1 MSATE
6 TDLNLNKYIGLSFP
20 LRAGG
25 NQDFQM
31 TKTSLEQAQHNIR
44 NLILTY
50 PGERVNQPEFGCR
63 LRDLLFEQYTEDLS
77 SRIQDE
83 IQEAISTWLPYIN
96 ISSVNIVQSDE
107 DPNTTSVDIDFALNY
122 EPDRFNS
129 ITLNFDGDSESTS
142 IGY

>member
-6 TDLNLNKYIGLSFP
+6 TDLNLNTYIGLSFP

-50 PGERVNQPEFGCR
+50 PGERVTQPEFGCR
-63 LRDLLFEQYTEDLS
+63 LRDLLFEQLDGELPT
-77 SRIQDE
+77 RIDE
-83 IQEAISTWLPYIN
+83 EVRRSISQWLPY
-96 ISSVNIVQSDE
+96 VNVVQVETLTDE
-107 DPNTTSVDIDFALNY
+107 GDTNRVFVQVKYTT
-122 EPDRFNS
+122 
-129 ITLNFDGDSESTS
+129 TLNPQTINQITVDA
-142 IGY
+142 GYVTDTTY

>member
-63 LRDLLFEQYTEDLS
+63 LRDLLFEQLDDELPN
-77 SRIQDE
+77 RIE
-83 IQEAISTWLPYIN
+83 EEVRRSISQWLPYVNVVTVDTLTEEGDKNKVFVQVKYTTTLNPETIN
-96 ISSVNIVQSDE
+96 Q
-107 DPNTTSVDIDFALNY
+107 
-122 EPDRFNS
+122 
-129 ITLNFDGDSESTS
+129 ITLDA
-142 IGY
+142 GYVADTTY

>member
-63 LRDLLFEQYTEDLS
+63 LRDLLFEQLNDELPT
-77 SRIQDE
+77 RIDE
-83 IQEAISTWLPYIN
+83 EVRRSISQWLPY
-96 ISSVNIVQSDE
+96 VNVVQVETLTDE
-107 DPNTTSVDIDFALNY
+107 GDTNRVFVQVKYTT
-122 EPDRFNS
+122 
-129 ITLNFDGDSESTS
+129 TLNPQTINQITVDA
-142 IGY
+142 GYVTDTTY

>member
-6 TDLNLNKYIGLSFP
+6 TDLNLNTYIGLSFP

-63 LRDLLFEQYTEDLS
+63 LRDLLFEQLDDELPT
-77 SRIQDE
+77 RIEEEVRRSIGQ
-83 IQEAISTWLPYIN
+83 WLPYVNVVTVDTLTEEGDKNKVFVQVKYTTTLNPETIN
-96 ISSVNIVQSDE
+96 Q
-107 DPNTTSVDIDFALNY
+107 
-122 EPDRFNS
+122 
-129 ITLNFDGDSESTS
+129 ITLDA
-142 IGY
+142 GYVADTIY